1 MKFKIAKKSF
11 FFPND
16 FKVFKSTLSVFF
28 AYMGLMIIG
37 SCIENVDSDP
47 FGRCPS
53 AYKGLAK
60 DIKVLYGPYKDNRY
74 STENDQVPFDDF
86 TFNLELDIEKSNEA
100 NLGSS
105 FPGKAYA
112 LSCLE
117 AFNVGNISN
126 IAIILAAP
134 YEGIQSGTDI
144 SYLFFVNEKERLSEF
159 RDFSKISRYIS
170 LKLEKAPAKNTQLKT
185 KTVLYLRDGTQKIF
199 ESTSPTLIPN

>member
-11 FFPND
+11 FFPSD
-16 FKVFKSTLSVFF
+16 FKVIKSTFGVFF

-47 FGRCPS
+47 FGGCPS

-74 STENDQVPFDDF
+74 STENDLVSFQDF

-100 NLGSS
+100 NLGFS

-117 AFNVGNISN
+117 VFNVGNISN

-170 LKLEKAPAKNTQLKT
+170 LKLEKAPVKNTQLKT

>member
-11 FFPND
+11 FFPSD
-16 FKVFKSTLSVFF
+16 FKVIKSTLIIFF
-28 AYMGLMIIG
+28 SYMGLMVVG
-37 SCIENVDSDP
+37 SCIENIDSDP
-47 FGRCPS
+47 FGGCPS

-74 STENDQVPFDDF
+74 STENDLVSFQDF

-100 NLGSS
+100 NLGFS

-117 AFNVGNISN
+117 IFNVGNISN

-134 YEGIQSGTDI
+134 YEGIQRGTDI

-159 RDFSKISRYIS
+159 RDFSKIFRYIS
-170 LKLEKAPAKNTQLKT
+170 LKLEKAPTNNTQLKT
-185 KTVLYLRDGTQKIF
+185 KTVLYLRDGTQQIF
-199 ESTSPTLIPN
+199 ESTSPTLISN

>member
-1 MKFKIAKKSF
+1 MKFKTEKKPF

-16 FKVFKSTLSVFF
+16 FKMIKSTLGVFF

-37 SCIENVDSDP
+37 SCIENIDSDP
-47 FGRCPS
+47 FSGCPS
-53 AYKGLAK
+53 AFKGFAK
-60 DIKVLYGPYKDNRY
+60 DIKVHYGPYQNNRY
-74 STENDQVPFDDF
+74 STENDLVPFKDF
-86 TFNLELDIEKSNEA
+86 TFNLELEIEKSNEA
-100 NLGSS
+100 NLSSS

-117 AFNVGNISN
+117 SFNVDNISN

-134 YEGIQSGTDI
+134 YEGIQNGTDI
-144 SYLFFVNEKERLSEF
+144 SYLFFVNEEERLSEF
-159 RDFSKISRYIS
+159 RDFSNISRYLS
-170 LKLEKAPAKNTQLKT
+170 LKFEKAPSNNTQLKT